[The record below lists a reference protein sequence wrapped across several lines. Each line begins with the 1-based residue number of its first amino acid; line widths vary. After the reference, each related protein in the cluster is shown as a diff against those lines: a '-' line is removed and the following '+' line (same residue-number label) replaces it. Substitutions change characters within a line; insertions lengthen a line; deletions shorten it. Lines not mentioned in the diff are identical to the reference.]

1 MNHENHVLK
10 FSEVSSV
17 ILKNGII
24 AKVCLKGILSVSV
37 LHGNNPMER
46 RYKKMRKYEVIFIA
60 HPDLDEENLNSVVE
74 KVKGWIADD
83 KGEVV
88 SVDNWGKKKL
98 AYRIRKQ
105 REGQYVL
112 ITANMEPAS
121 VKNLSQNMRF
131 VESIMRSMITVVD
144 ED

>member
-1 MNHENHVLK
+1 
-10 FSEVSSV
+10 
-17 ILKNGII
+17 
-24 AKVCLKGILSVSV
+24 
-37 LHGNNPMER
+37 
-46 RYKKMRKYEVIFIA
+46 MRKYEVIFIA
-60 HPDLDEENLNSVVE
+60 HPDLDEENLNNVIE

-88 SVDNWGKKKL
+88 SVDNWGKKIM

-105 REGQYVL
+105 RDGQYVL

-131 VESIMRSMITVVD
+131 VESIMRSMITIVD

>member
-1 MNHENHVLK
+1 
-10 FSEVSSV
+10 
-17 ILKNGII
+17 
-24 AKVCLKGILSVSV
+24 
-37 LHGNNPMER
+37 
-46 RYKKMRKYEVIFIA
+46 MRKYEVIFIA
-60 HPDLDEENLNSVVE
+60 QPDLDEENLNSVIE
-74 KVKGWIADD
+74 KIKGWITDD

-88 SVDNWGKKKL
+88 SVDNWGKKRM

-105 REGQYVL
+105 RDGQYIL

-131 VESIMRSMITVVD
+131 VESIMRSMITVVE

>member
-1 MNHENHVLK
+1 
-10 FSEVSSV
+10 
-17 ILKNGII
+17 
-24 AKVCLKGILSVSV
+24 
-37 LHGNNPMER
+37 
-46 RYKKMRKYEVIFIA
+46 MRKYEIIFIA
-60 HPDLDEENLNSVVE
+60 QPDLDEENLNSVIE
-74 KVKGWIADD
+74 KIKGWITDD

-88 SVDNWGKKKL
+88 SVDNWGKKRM

-105 REGQYVL
+105 RDGQYIL

>member
-1 MNHENHVLK
+1 
-10 FSEVSSV
+10 
-17 ILKNGII
+17 
-24 AKVCLKGILSVSV
+24 
-37 LHGNNPMER
+37 
-46 RYKKMRKYEVIFIA
+46 MRKYEIIFIA
-60 HPDLDEENLNSVVE
+60 QPDLDEENLNSVIE
-74 KVKGWIADD
+74 KIKGWITDD

-88 SVDNWGKKKL
+88 SVDNWGKKRM

-105 REGQYVL
+105 RDGQYIL

-131 VESIMRSMITVVD
+131 VESIMRSMITLVE

>member
-1 MNHENHVLK
+1 
-10 FSEVSSV
+10 
-17 ILKNGII
+17 
-24 AKVCLKGILSVSV
+24 
-37 LHGNNPMER
+37 
-46 RYKKMRKYEVIFIA
+46 MRKYEVIFIA
-60 HPDLDEENLNSVVE
+60 HPDLDEENLNNVVE

-88 SVDNWGKKKL
+88 SVDNWGKKRL

-121 VKNLSQNMRF
+121 VKNLSQNMRY
-131 VESIMRSMITVVD
+131 VESIMRSMITVVE

>member
-1 MNHENHVLK
+1 
-10 FSEVSSV
+10 
-17 ILKNGII
+17 
-24 AKVCLKGILSVSV
+24 
-37 LHGNNPMER
+37 
-46 RYKKMRKYEVIFIA
+46 MRKYEIIFIA
-60 HPDLDEENLNSVVE
+60 HPDLDEENLNNVVE

-88 SVDNWGKKKL
+88 SVDNWGKKRM

-105 REGQYVL
+105 RDGQYIL
-112 ITANMEPAS
+112 ITANMEPAA

-131 VESIMRSMITVVD
+131 VESIMRSMITLVD

>member
-1 MNHENHVLK
+1 
-10 FSEVSSV
+10 
-17 ILKNGII
+17 
-24 AKVCLKGILSVSV
+24 
-37 LHGNNPMER
+37 
-46 RYKKMRKYEVIFIA
+46 MRKYEIIFIA
-60 HPDLDEENLNSVVE
+60 HPDLDEENLNNVVE

-88 SVDNWGKKKL
+88 SVDNWGKKRM

-105 REGQYVL
+105 RDGQYVL
-112 ITANMEPAS
+112 ITANMEPAA

-131 VESIMRSMITVVD
+131 VESIMRSMITIVD

>member
-1 MNHENHVLK
+1 
-10 FSEVSSV
+10 
-17 ILKNGII
+17 
-24 AKVCLKGILSVSV
+24 
-37 LHGNNPMER
+37 
-46 RYKKMRKYEVIFIA
+46 MRKYEIMFIA
-60 HPDLDEENLNSVVE
+60 HPDLDEENLNNVVE

-88 SVDNWGKKKL
+88 SVDNWGKRRM

-105 REGQYVL
+105 RDGQYVL
-112 ITANMEPAS
+112 ITANMEPAA

-131 VESIMRSMITVVD
+131 VESIMRSMITLVE

>member
-1 MNHENHVLK
+1 
-10 FSEVSSV
+10 
-17 ILKNGII
+17 
-24 AKVCLKGILSVSV
+24 
-37 LHGNNPMER
+37 
-46 RYKKMRKYEVIFIA
+46 MRKYEIIFIA
-60 HPDLDEENLNSVVE
+60 QPDIDEENLNAVIE
-74 KVKGWIADD
+74 KIKGWIADD

-88 SVDNWGKKKL
+88 SVDNWGKKRM

-105 REGQYVL
+105 RDGQYIL

-131 VESIMRSMITVVD
+131 VESIMRSMITVVE

>member
-1 MNHENHVLK
+1 MASCHISISPGNLA
-10 FSEVSSV
+10 V
-17 ILKNGII
+17 I
-24 AKVCLKGILSVSV
+24 
-37 LHGNNPMER
+37 
-46 RYKKMRKYEVIFIA
+46 
-60 HPDLDEENLNSVVE
+60 E
-74 KVKGWIADD
+74 KIKGWIADD

-88 SVDNWGKKKL
+88 SVDNWGKKRM

-105 REGQYVL
+105 RDGQYIL

-131 VESIMRSMITVVD
+131 VESIMRSMITVVE

>member
-1 MNHENHVLK
+1 
-10 FSEVSSV
+10 
-17 ILKNGII
+17 
-24 AKVCLKGILSVSV
+24 
-37 LHGNNPMER
+37 
-46 RYKKMRKYEVIFIA
+46 MRKYEIIFIA
-60 HPDLDEENLNSVVE
+60 QPDLDEENLNAVIE
-74 KVKGWIADD
+74 KIKGWIADD

-88 SVDNWGKKKL
+88 SIDNWGKKRM

-105 REGQYVL
+105 RDGQYIL

-131 VESIMRSMITVVD
+131 VESIMRSMITVVE

>member
-1 MNHENHVLK
+1 
-10 FSEVSSV
+10 
-17 ILKNGII
+17 
-24 AKVCLKGILSVSV
+24 
-37 LHGNNPMER
+37 
-46 RYKKMRKYEVIFIA
+46 MRKYEIIFIA
-60 HPDLDEENLNSVVE
+60 HPDLDEENLNNVVE

-88 SVDNWGKKKL
+88 SVDNWGKKRM

-105 REGQYVL
+105 RDGQYIL
-112 ITANMEPAS
+112 ITANMDPAA

-131 VESIMRSMITVVD
+131 VESIMRSMITLVD

>member
-1 MNHENHVLK
+1 
-10 FSEVSSV
+10 
-17 ILKNGII
+17 
-24 AKVCLKGILSVSV
+24 
-37 LHGNNPMER
+37 
-46 RYKKMRKYEVIFIA
+46 MRKYEIIFIA
-60 HPDLDEENLNSVVE
+60 HPDLDEENLNNVVE

-88 SVDNWGKKKL
+88 SVDNWGKKRM

-105 REGQYVL
+105 RDGQYVL
-112 ITANMEPAS
+112 ITANMEPAA

-131 VESIMRSMITVVD
+131 VESIMSSMITLVE

>member
-1 MNHENHVLK
+1 
-10 FSEVSSV
+10 
-17 ILKNGII
+17 
-24 AKVCLKGILSVSV
+24 
-37 LHGNNPMER
+37 
-46 RYKKMRKYEVIFIA
+46 MRKYEIIFIA
-60 HPDLDEENLNSVVE
+60 HPDLDEENLNNVVE

-98 AYRIRKQ
+98 AYRIQKQ

>member
-1 MNHENHVLK
+1 
-10 FSEVSSV
+10 
-17 ILKNGII
+17 
-24 AKVCLKGILSVSV
+24 
-37 LHGNNPMER
+37 
-46 RYKKMRKYEVIFIA
+46 MRKYEIIFIA
-60 HPDLDEENLNSVVE
+60 HPDLDEENLNNVVE

-88 SVDNWGKKKL
+88 SVDNWGKKRM

-105 REGQYVL
+105 RDGQYVL
-112 ITANMEPAS
+112 ITANMEPAA

-131 VESIMRSMITVVD
+131 VESIMRSMITLVD